1 MRAGSGRFRPY
12 GAIGIL
18 KLAVLDGHALVAHE
32 RFPAR
37 YAWLVAAALH
47 ARSVLKDDRSSR
59 AEIIDMHPG
68 SALFLDGKPAPAGD

>member
-18 KLAVLDGHALVAHE
+18 KLAVHALVAHE

-47 ARSVLKDDRSSR
+47 AGSVLKDDRSST